1 LAEVTKELLTLIVD
15 KLEDSGIFLTVTE
28 GFYGYLDGWFRY
40 WCHSLLAF
48 DSLLGRTA
56 HLDLN
61 LDIAFA
67 FAFAFTL
74 HLFVAA
80 AI

>member
-1 LAEVTKELLTLIVD
+1 MGIDLIRIV
-15 KLEDSGIFLTVTE
+15 LFAFSSFL
-28 GFYGYLDGWFRY
+28 W
-40 WCHSLLAF
+40 
-48 DSLLGRTA
+48 RTA

-67 FAFAFTL
+67 LLLAVSVSV
-74 HLFVAA
+74 VAA

>member
-1 LAEVTKELLTLIVD
+1 MAL
-15 KLEDSGIFLTVTE
+15 
-28 GFYGYLDGWFRY
+28 
-40 WCHSLLAF
+40 LLAF
-48 DSLLGRTA
+48 SSFLGRTA

-61 LDIAFA
+61 LNIAFA

-80 AI
+80 AT